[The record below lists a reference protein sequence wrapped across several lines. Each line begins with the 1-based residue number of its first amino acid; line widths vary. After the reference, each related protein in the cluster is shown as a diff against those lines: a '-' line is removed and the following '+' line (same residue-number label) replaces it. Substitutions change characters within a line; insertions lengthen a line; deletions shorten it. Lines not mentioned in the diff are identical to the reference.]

1 MHGALTHLCG
11 RVPCEKCHPKEI
23 RATNGVARIPSYGS
37 GVGTSSLP
45 PLQALGKLE
54 SVTMWP
60 REGSESSYWVDES
73 LGCSLW
79 IGTVRDALLKRIAGL
94 RELTSVSSNQGTPVI
109 SCISMN
115 NRIGKQPGREG
126 PCGRGRGMKTAACG
140 WSSGWSIL
148 RPKCS
153 IRTG

>member
-54 SVTMWP
+54 SLTMWP
-60 REGSESSYWVDES
+60 REGSESSYWVEMF
-73 LGCSLW
+73 
-79 IGTVRDALLKRIAGL
+79 IL
-94 RELTSVSSNQGTPVI
+94 RNRSVMSSSN
-109 SCISMN
+109 SN
-115 NRIGKQPGREG
+115 
-126 PCGRGRGMKTAACG
+126 AA
-140 WSSGWSIL
+140 
-148 RPKCS
+148 
-153 IRTG
+153 